1 MNKLQPQTLGNHRSN
16 THCRT
21 DTILYTAIFATD
33 TKDNKT

>member
-16 THCRT
+16 THIVGL
-21 DTILYTAIFATD
+21 ILYTAIFATD